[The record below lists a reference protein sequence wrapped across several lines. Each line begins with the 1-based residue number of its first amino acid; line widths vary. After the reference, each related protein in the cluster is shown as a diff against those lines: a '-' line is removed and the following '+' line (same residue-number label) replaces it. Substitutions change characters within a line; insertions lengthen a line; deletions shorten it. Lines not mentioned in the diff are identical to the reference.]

1 MSIWAIARITIL
13 RLGKPHGPILALLL
27 LINTSNYKT
36 GGGSFLFRPCP
47 SRVARW
53 KLDYIWEAVRLPSS
67 NRINAPVY
75 RGIFL
80 FFAVSTAVDND
91 VGVEPTR
98 RSNGRRWRST
108 ISPLRVV
115 PEARPPLGFT
125 KFNSTVRKAAGWSN
139 FALPPPRNCRL
150 TNILQRKLRKLH
162 EERDQTVNCLD
173 FYVTA

>member
-13 RLGKPHGPILALLL
+13 RLGKPHGPILTLLL

-80 FFAVSTAVDND
+80 FFRRIHGGRQRRRRRADAAKQREEVEENDITAAC
-91 VGVEPTR
+91 
-98 RSNGRRWRST
+98 RSRGQ
-108 ISPLRVV
+108 
-115 PEARPPLGFT
+115 
-125 KFNSTVRKAAGWSN
+125 AASG
-139 FALPPPRNCRL
+139 
-150 TNILQRKLRKLH
+150 IYKI
-162 EERDQTVNCLD
+162 
-173 FYVTA
+173 

>member
-1 MSIWAIARITIL
+1 MVRFSSVLVRLASLDGNSIIYGRQSGFPLAIALTL
-13 RLGKPHGPILALLL
+13 RFIEVFF
-27 LINTSNYKT
+27 Y
-36 GGGSFLFRPCP
+36 
-47 SRVARW
+47 
-53 KLDYIWEAVRLPSS
+53 
-67 NRINAPVY
+67 
-75 RGIFL
+75 

-98 RSNGRRWRST
+98 RSNGRRWRRT